1 MRAGPV
7 TIACSV
13 VIGLILIKDGT
24 MQKLI
29 GNIATTVQTFAGGI
43 KPVTG
48 IA

>member
-1 MRAGPV
+1 MRAGPF
-7 TIACSV
+7 TIGAAV
-13 VIGLILIKDGT
+13 VLGLILIKDGT
-24 MQKLI
+24 MQTLI